1 METSYE
7 VTVASEAE
15 ASWNMLLTVCQI
27 SPINSDMEAKM
38 KATKLPKA
46 RNMRIGA
53 YSISQR
59 VQNIGYITEVPEIQS
74 DKNNIKIIQGFKDSV
89 DLN

>member
-1 METSYE
+1 METSYV

-59 VQNIGYITEVPEIQS
+59 VQNIGYITEVPEIQRN
-74 DKNNIKIIQGFKDSV
+74 KNNIKIIQGFKDSV

>member
-1 METSYE
+1 M

-59 VQNIGYITEVPEIQS
+59 VQNIGYITEVPEIQRN
-74 DKNNIKIIQGFKDSV
+74 KNNIKIIQGFKDSV